1 MMEQYHIAR
10 RENGRSMPHGI
21 SLMPHRV
28 CWAGDPQL
36 VWTMVV
42 TNAITFLSYV
52 SICFTLLFMVRHT
65 RRVIARDWAW
75 FAVGFALFI
84 IACGSTHLM
93 DVVTTWIPVFWIDAW
108 TSIITAILSAS
119 VAVMLIRRIS
129 IIAFSINDY
138 ADRLANTE
146 AEKQQLR
153 DSLLAAR
160 KLEDWSR
167 MSAAVAHEINNPL
180 EAIQNLL
187 FLIRTS
193 DGVAP
198 EVVELARQAADEAD
212 RVVTIS
218 RSTLAFFRQ
227 TTVPE
232 PIDLGLAAESV
243 GFLLLTHFHKKQIK
257 FDVRTE
263 GNLVVDAFPGETR
276 QVLLNLVRNAADA
289 TFQPGTTI
297 SLTLNGHDD
306 EVEIIVAD
314 QGAGIPAT
322 ALETLFQFGNT
333 TKGEQGNGM
342 GLWTVRHIVTKHG
355 GDIQVQSTLGEGTQF
370 TLHWPR
376 KFVAPA

>member
-1 MMEQYHIAR
+1 
-10 RENGRSMPHGI
+10 
-21 SLMPHRV
+21 
-28 CWAGDPQL
+28 
-36 VWTMVV
+36 
-42 TNAITFLSYV
+42 
-52 SICFTLLFMVRHT
+52 MVRHT

-84 IACGSTHLM
+84 VACGSTHLM
-93 DVVTTWIPVFWIDAW
+93 EVVTTWTPIFWIDAW
-108 TSIITAILSAS
+108 TNIVTAILSAA
-119 VAVMLIRRIS
+119 VAIMLIRRIS

-138 ADRLANTE
+138 ADRLSNNE

-167 MSAAVAHEINNPL
+167 TSTAVAHEINNPL

-193 DGVAP
+193 QGVAP
-198 EVVELARQAADEAD
+198 EVVGLARQAADEAD

-232 PIDLGLAAESV
+232 PVDLSVAAESV
-243 GFLLLTHFHKKQIK
+243 GFLLDATFHKKQIA

-263 GNLVVDAFPGETR
+263 GDLVVDAFPGETR

-289 TFQPGTTI
+289 TLRPGTTI
-297 SLTLNGHDD
+297 SLTLTGRADVV
-306 EVEIIVAD
+306 EVIVAD
-314 QGAGIPAT
+314 QGVGIPAA
-322 ALETLFQFGNT
+322 ALHTLFQFGST
-333 TKGEQGNGM
+333 TKGEQGNGL
-342 GLWTVRHIVTKHG
+342 GLWTVRHILNKHG
-355 GDIQVQSTLGEGTQF
+355 GEIQAESVPGEGTRF

-376 KFVAPA
+376 KFAAVAAA

>member
-1 MMEQYHIAR
+1 
-10 RENGRSMPHGI
+10 
-21 SLMPHRV
+21 MPHRV
-28 CWAGDPQL
+28 CWAADPHL
-36 VWTMVV
+36 VWTMVI

-84 IACGSTHLM
+84 VACGSTHLM
-93 DVVTTWIPVFWIDAW
+93 DVVTTWVPVFWIDAW
-108 TSIITAILSAS
+108 TSIVTAILSAV

-138 ADRLANTE
+138 ADRLSNNE

-153 DSLLAAR
+153 DSLIAAR

-167 MSAAVAHEINNPL
+167 MSTAVAHEINNPL

-193 DGVAP
+193 QGVAP
-198 EVVELARQAADEAD
+198 EVIGLARQAADEAD

-227 TTVPE
+227 TTMPE
-232 PIDLGLAAESV
+232 PIDLGAAAESV
-243 GFLLLTHFHKKQIK
+243 GFLLDTLFQKKQIA

-263 GNLVVDAFPGETR
+263 GDLVVDAFPGETR

-289 TFQPGTTI
+289 TFRPGTTI
-297 SLTLNGHDD
+297 SLTLTGRAD
-306 EVEIIVAD
+306 EVEVIVAD
-314 QGAGIPAT
+314 QGTGIPAAT
-322 ALETLFQFGNT
+322 LQTLFQFGNT
-333 TKGEQGNGM
+333 TKGEHGNGM
-342 GLWTVRHIVTKHG
+342 GLWTVRHLLTKHG
-355 GDIQVQSTLGEGTQF
+355 GYIKVESAPGEGTRF

-376 KFVAPA
+376 KFTVSAAA

>member
-1 MMEQYHIAR
+1 
-10 RENGRSMPHGI
+10 MPHGI

-28 CWAGDPQL
+28 CWAADPHL
-36 VWTMVV
+36 VWTMVI

-52 SICFTLLFMVRHT
+52 SICFTLLFMVRNT

-84 IACGSTHLM
+84 VACGSTHLM

-108 TSIITAILSAS
+108 TSIITSILSAI
-119 VAVMLIRRIS
+119 VAVLLIRRVS

-153 DSLLAAR
+153 ESLLAAR

-187 FLIRTS
+187 YLIRTS
-193 DGVAP
+193 DAVSA
-198 EVVELARQAADEAD
+198 EVVELAQQAAEEAD

-218 RSTLAFFRQ
+218 RSTLTFFRQ
-227 TTVPE
+227 TNEPE
-232 PIDLGLAAESV
+232 PVDLLLAAESV
-243 GFLLLTHFHKKQIK
+243 KFLLGRLFQKKHIA
-257 FDVRTE
+257 FEVHSAGD
-263 GNLVVDAFPGETR
+263 LVVDAFPGETR
-276 QVLLNLVRNAADA
+276 QVILNLVRNACDA
-289 TFQPGTTI
+289 TVELDTTV
-297 SLTLNGHDD
+297 SLTLTGHDD
-306 EVEIIVAD
+306 DVEVVVAD
-314 QGAGIPAT
+314 QGAGIPAA
-322 ALETLFQFGNT
+322 ALRTLFQFGST

-342 GLWTVRHIVTKHG
+342 GLWTVRHILTKHG
-355 GDIQVQSTLGEGTQF
+355 GEVRVESIVGEGTRF
-370 TLHWPR
+370 ILRWPR
-376 KFVAPA
+376 KFVGAAVGVGV